1 MNPLQLALFLLI
13 ALAGTATVLMRNLV
27 RQVLLFS
34 VYGMLLTI
42 LFVALQAPDV
52 SLSELVV
59 GAAALPLMLLVT
71 IAGVRNSETI
81 SPKDRE

>member
-1 MNPLQLALFLLI
+1 MDPLQFALFLLV
-13 ALAGTATVLMRNLV
+13 AAAGTATVLTRDLS

-34 VYGMLLTI
+34 FFGMLLTL
-42 LFVALQAPDV
+42 LFVVLQAPDV

-71 IAGVRNSETI
+71 IARVHRTEE
-81 SPKDRE
+81 KRK